1 LPRPA
6 LSISAE
12 AARKWRLGALTGL
25 LALGLAACTEAP
37 GEGGKR
43 AGEAPAPP
51 QAAGAPAAKAP
62 VAASGTGFDFYVLAL
77 SWSPSFCAEEGPDA
91 PNLQCGA
98 DRDFAFVVHG
108 LWPQFE
114 RGWPEFCASREP
126 QRVPEALARR
136 LRDIMPSTGLVGGQW
151 RKHGTCTGLSQE
163 GFVTAIREAW
173 DTVEIPAAYRT
184 AGSTGRVDPDD
195 VETAFRAANPGMP
208 GAGIAVTCRD
218 RRLDEVRICLTKEL
232 GFRACRE
239 IDERACRAASV
250 QLPAAP

>member
-1 LPRPA
+1 MNASATAGQRRRLSA
-6 LSISAE
+6 LA
-12 AARKWRLGALTGL
+12 GL
-25 LALGLAACTEAP
+25 LALGLAGCTDAP
-37 GEGGKR
+37 GDGG
-43 AGEAPAPP
+43 AQAVQPPSQPPSASLPEA
-51 QAAGAPAAKAP
+51 KTP

-77 SWSPSFCAEEGPDA
+77 SWSPSFCAEEGLDA
-91 PNLQCGA
+91 PNLQCGT

-163 GFVTAIREAW
+163 DFVTAIREAW
-173 DTVEIPAAYRT
+173 DAVEIPSKYRT
-184 AGSTGRVDPDD
+184 AVKTSQMDPDD
-195 VETAFRAANPGMP
+195 IEAEFRAANPGMP
-208 GAGIAVTCRD
+208 AAGIAVSCRD

-232 GFRACRE
+232 GFRACPE

-250 QLPAAP
+250 QVPAAP

>member
-1 LPRPA
+1 MV
-6 LSISAE
+6 
-12 AARKWRLGALTGL
+12 
-25 LALGLAACTEAP
+25 ALGLAACTEAP
-37 GEGGKR
+37 NGSGTQAAEP
-43 AGEAPAPP
+43 PAPP
-51 QAAGAPAAKAP
+51 PIVAAPAVKAP

-77 SWSPSFCAEEGPDA
+77 SWSPSFCAEEGLDA
-91 PNLQCGA
+91 PNLQCGT

-151 RKHGTCTGLSQE
+151 RKHGTCTGLTQD

-173 DTVEIPAAYRT
+173 NAVTIPPGLAEANAA
-184 AGSTGRVDPDD
+184 GRADPDD
-195 VETAFRAANPGMP
+195 IEADFLEANPGMRA
-208 GAGIAVTCRD
+208 AGIAVTCRD

-232 GFRACRE
+232 GFRACPE

-250 QLPAAP
+250 QVPAAP

>member
-1 LPRPA
+1 M
-6 LSISAE
+6 
-12 AARKWRLGALTGL
+12 
-25 LALGLAACTEAP
+25 
-37 GEGGKR
+37 
-43 AGEAPAPP
+43 
-51 QAAGAPAAKAP
+51 P

-91 PNLQCGA
+91 PNQQCGT
-98 DRDFAFVVHG
+98 DSDFAFVVHG

-173 DTVEIPAAYRT
+173 DVVTIPPGLSRAVSAAR
-184 AGSTGRVDPDD
+184 SDPYDIEAD
-195 VETAFRAANPGMP
+195 FLNANPGMP
-208 GAGIAVTCRD
+208 ATGIAVTCRD

-232 GFRACRE
+232 GFRSCPE

-250 QLPAAP
+250 QVPAAP